1 MLTLSLN
8 EPADQAGLTRVGVA
22 DYDEVDLLLAQLL
35 LLLH

>member
-1 MLTLSLN
+1 MSTLSLN
-8 EPADQAGLTRVGVA
+8 EPAYEAGFTRVGIA